1 MKASW
6 VPILGILGHMIVNW
20 DTKKKKKRRC
30 LAWKFI
36 NLPLTQK
43 PLGVES
49 WNLYTMCLLRN
60 DLRKP
65 SLEAP
70 GHVNKMLLAK
80 NRQKVDDFKSIY
92 LSKYRYW
99 WKMISDFWIHYQSP
113 FFSGYGRL
121 PQPQNLKIW
130 GLKLGFP
137 SQRRRPK
144 LKLFDCLC

>member
-1 MKASW
+1 MSANFGNPRSHDRNLRHKK
-6 VPILGILGHMIVNW
+6 
-20 DTKKKKKRRC
+20 TKKRWC

-49 WNLYTMCLLRN
+49 WNLYTMWLLRN

-70 GHVNKMLLAK
+70 GHVTKMLLSE
-80 NRQKVDDFKSIY
+80 NRQIVDDFKSIY

-99 WKMISDFWIHYQSP
+99 WIIVSDFWAHYQSP
-113 FFSGYGRL
+113 FFLVMVVY
-121 PQPQNLKIW
+121 PNLKTSKF
-130 GLKLGFP
+130 GVLKLGFP
-137 SQRRRPK
+137 TQRRWPK
-144 LKLFDCLC
+144 LKLFDYLC